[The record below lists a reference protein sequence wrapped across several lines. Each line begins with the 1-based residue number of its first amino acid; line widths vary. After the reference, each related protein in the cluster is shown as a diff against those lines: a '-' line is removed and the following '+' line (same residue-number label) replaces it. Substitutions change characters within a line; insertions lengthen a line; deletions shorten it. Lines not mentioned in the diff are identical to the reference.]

1 MIKKTWAFTLV
12 EMLIVIVIIGILAA
26 ALIPRLTGM
35 QARARDT
42 ARTADMRNV
51 STALES
57 YKIDNNTYPIAVY
70 ASISSP
76 RRLTDIVIPTTFA
89 QTVGSS
95 LNDIST
101 LISSYLTSLPQDP
114 NWSGIKS
121 SPTGEC
127 ITAGNSYAYY
137 TDLAGSLY
145 AITSTKESK
154 KGNASACGDTIDKN
168 KDGAFEKVGKG
179 LKWSINTSISV
190 SNWRDGTGNPTTWCQ
205 ENLTA
210 QEVQELNTI
219 DWNPW
224 WTINSWCSQNLI
236 FWMWKSIT
244 EIPSG
249 IWKLTNLNSL
259 YIMNSNLTSISMPS
273 NFSQLTTLWF
283 SNNNITSVSLPE
295 TMPNLI
301 QIDLENNDITSIQL
315 PTDMP
320 NIAFILLQNNN
331 LTSFSITNLSEINLQ
346 TLNLSNNA
354 LTSLPWELC
363 SYLASKWWTSP
374 STSGPYTDAPQQWW
388 TITFC
393 QAQPA

>member
-1 MIKKTWAFTLV
+1 MIYILYTIYYIYKIYTIFMKNKKYAFTLV

-26 ALIPRLTGM
+26 ALIPRLTGI

-42 ARTADMRNV
+42 ARLADMRNV

-57 YKIDNNTYPIAVY
+57 YKLDNNTYPIAVY
-70 ASISSP
+70 ASTSSP

-168 KDGAFEKVGKG
+168 KDGAFEKVGQG
-179 LKWSINTSISV
+179 LTTDINIPSTDASCFGFSNGTITSYSSSCPKDVVIPWSINGVNVTTIWYRPFEGINSVIIPNSVTTIGAYAFINTNITSITIPASV
-190 SNWRDGTGNPTTWCQ
+190 QTIWDAAF
-205 ENLTA
+205 EN
-210 QEVQELNTI
+210 
-219 DWNPW
+219 
-224 WTINSWCSQNLI
+224 S
-236 FWMWKSIT
+236 
-244 EIPSG
+244 
-249 IWKLTNLNSL
+249 KLTYVYFPNTVTNINGDPLDRN
-259 YIMNSNLTSISMPS
+259 MWLTGVSIGH
-273 NFSQLTTLWF
+273 NTTLWEMWNWNYTISWVPVCSI
-283 SNNNITSVSLPE
+283 SNWCITIRP
-295 TMPNLI
+295 
-301 QIDLENNDITSIQL
+301 
-315 PTDMP
+315 
-320 NIAFILLQNNN
+320 
-331 LTSFSITNLSEINLQ
+331 
-346 TLNLSNNA
+346 
-354 LTSLPWELC
+354 
-363 SYLASKWWTSP
+363 
-374 STSGPYTDAPQQWW
+374 
-388 TITFC
+388 
-393 QAQPA
+393 